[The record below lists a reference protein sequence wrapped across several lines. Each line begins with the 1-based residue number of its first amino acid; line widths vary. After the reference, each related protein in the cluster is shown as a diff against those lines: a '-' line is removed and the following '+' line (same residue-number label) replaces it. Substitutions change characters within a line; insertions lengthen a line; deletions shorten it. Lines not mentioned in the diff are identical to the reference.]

1 MNRECRYAQ
10 EAIWDS
16 ARTGSR
22 LPDEIQTHITECD
35 SCRQAHNEAAMLAS
49 ALANAGCVP
58 AAPDCRSAVM
68 ARIASSVP
76 IYRRAWVYACAFA
89 VITVGLGVIILS
101 PKPSQRMPLVADN
114 NVIKQTIPNVPHTVR
129 KEVPRVAVT
138 PIHKPNSILVKKT
151 PKLASI
157 PKKAVPRTIKRSK
170 PVFVQKP
177 ETPVPEMPK
186 PPSGRVLRPI
196 AVAEVSWPDPNNQKQ
211 DEYSYSYREK
221 DEKTGIV
228 TNCSVKRSGDSLEM
242 YMEAEPTSDQ
252 SPRKG
257 SINYETNPNA

>member
-16 ARTGSR
+16 AQTGSHV
-22 LPDEIQTHITECD
+22 PDEIAAHIAECD
-35 SCRQAHNEAAMLAS
+35 SCRQAHNEVALLAG

-68 ARIASSVP
+68 AHISRSVP

-89 VITVGLGVIILS
+89 AIMVGLGVMVLL
-101 PKPSQRMPLVADN
+101 PKPSQRAPLVADN
-114 NVIKQTIPNVPHTVR
+114 NVIKQTIPIVPHTVR
-129 KEVPRVAVT
+129 KEAPRVAVV
-138 PIHKPNSILVKKT
+138 PIHRPDKAVTVKTT

-177 ETPVPEMPK
+177 ETPE
-186 PPSGRVLRPI
+186 PSGRVLRPI
-196 AVAEVSWPDPNNQKQ
+196 AVAEVSWPDPDNQKQ
-211 DEYSYSYREK
+211 DEYSYGYIEK
-221 DEKTGIV
+221 DAETGIV
-228 TNCSVKRSGDSLEM
+228 TNCSVKRSGDSVEI
-242 YMEAEPTSDQ
+242 YMGAEPVSDQ
-252 SPRKG
+252 SPKKG
-257 SINYETNPNA
+257 SMNYETNPNA